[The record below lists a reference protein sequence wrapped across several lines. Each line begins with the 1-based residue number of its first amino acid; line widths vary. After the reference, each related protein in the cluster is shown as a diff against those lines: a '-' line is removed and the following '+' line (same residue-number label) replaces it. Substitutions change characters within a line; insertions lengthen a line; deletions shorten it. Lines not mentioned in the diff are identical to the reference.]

1 MPLSL
6 SLCVCGAFL
15 LLHPSRGRER
25 ESVCVGREGG
35 GERKMMMMMMMMI
48 GVYSSIGIS

>member
-6 SLCVCGAFL
+6 SLCVWGI
-15 LLHPSRGRER
+15 PSPPSQPRKRER
-25 ESVCVGREGG
+25 VGVCVGREGG
-35 GERKMMMMMMMMI
+35 GERKMMMMMMMI